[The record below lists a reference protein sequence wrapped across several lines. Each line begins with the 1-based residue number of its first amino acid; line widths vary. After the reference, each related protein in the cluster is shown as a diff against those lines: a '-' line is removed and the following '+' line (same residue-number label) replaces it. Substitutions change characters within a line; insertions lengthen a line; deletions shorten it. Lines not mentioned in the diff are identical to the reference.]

1 MKKKFDE
8 IYLFYTIGHEEPRYL
23 QFILENDFVPTSF
36 RVGENGVIMDFNPI
50 EDELVLFHE
59 NGEPFRLG

>member
-1 MKKKFDE
+1 MKFIIFFD
-8 IYLFYTIGHEEPRYL
+8 TIGHEETRYL
-23 QFILENDFVPTSF
+23 QFILANEVVPNSF

-50 EDELVLFHE
+50 ENELVLLDI